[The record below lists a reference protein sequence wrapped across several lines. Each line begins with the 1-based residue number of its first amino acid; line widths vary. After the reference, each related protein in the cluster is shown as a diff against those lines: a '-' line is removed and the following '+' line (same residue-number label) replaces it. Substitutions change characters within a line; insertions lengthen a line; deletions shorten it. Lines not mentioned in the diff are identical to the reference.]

1 MTLKSMTGFAR
12 ADGSIGPARWHWEVR
27 SVNGRGLDVRLRLPQ
42 GWEMLEP
49 KVREAAAKRFSRVSN
64 SVNLAMQRD
73 AGNTEIRLNEEALA
87 QVVRAAERVRQL
99 TGAEPARVEG
109 LLALKG
115 VLEYVEPEN
124 GEAEALSAALIAS
137 LDRAFDGVEAAR
149 RAEGGKL
156 AKVLG
161 GLLDRIAGLAAE
173 AEASP
178 ARGAEAIRARLK
190 EQVGRLVDMPGGLD
204 PARLHQEAVLLA
216 TRADIEEELKRLAA
230 HVAGARELMSAG
242 EAVGRKLDF
251 LSQEL
256 NREANTLC
264 AKTNDGDITRIGLSL
279 KATIDQLREQ
289 VQNIE

>member
-1 MTLKSMTGFAR
+1 
-12 ADGSIGPARWHWEVR
+12 
-27 SVNGRGLDVRLRLPQ
+27 
-42 GWEMLEP
+42 MLEP
-49 KVREAAAKRFSRVSN
+49 KVREAAAKRFSRGSI

-73 AGNTEIRLNEEALA
+73 TGNTEIRLNEEALA

>member
-12 ADGSIGPARWHWEVR
+12 ADGSIGAARWHWEVR
-27 SVNGRGLDVRLRLPQ
+27 TVNGRGLDVRLRLPQ

-49 KVREAAAKRFSRVSN
+49 KVREAAAKRFSRGSI

-149 RAEGGKL
+149 RAEGDKL

-178 ARGAEAIRARLK
+178 ARSAEAIRARLK
-190 EQVGRLVDMPGGLD
+190 EQVARLVDMPGGLD

-279 KATIDQLREQ
+279 KAAIDQLREQ

>member
-1 MTLKSMTGFAR
+1 
-12 ADGSIGPARWHWEVR
+12 
-27 SVNGRGLDVRLRLPQ
+27 LP
-42 GWEMLEP
+42 EP
-49 KVREAAAKRFSRVSN
+49 KVREAAAKRFSRGSISVSL
-64 SVNLAMQRD
+64 VLQRD
-73 AGNTEIRLNEEALA
+73 VGNIEIRLNEDALA

-124 GEAEALSAALIAS
+124 GEAEALSAALVAS
-137 LDRAFDGVEAAR
+137 LARAFDGVEAAR
-149 RAEGGKL
+149 RAEGDKL

-161 GLLDRIAGLAAE
+161 EQLDRIAALAAE

-178 ARGAEAIRARLK
+178 ARGADAIRVRLK
-190 EQVGRLVDMPGGLD
+190 EQVARLIDMPGGLD

-216 TRADIEEELKRLAA
+216 TRADIEEELKRLTA
-230 HVAGARELMSAG
+230 HVAAARELMAAP